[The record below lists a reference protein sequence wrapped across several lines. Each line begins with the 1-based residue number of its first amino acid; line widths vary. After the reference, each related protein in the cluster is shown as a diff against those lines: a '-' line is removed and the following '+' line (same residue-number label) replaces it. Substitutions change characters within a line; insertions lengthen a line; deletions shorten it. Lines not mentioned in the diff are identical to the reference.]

1 MAKLPVPAPKWM
13 TTVYRGDEAAWEAAK
28 TQCRGVLYEWA
39 AEGKPHTYSELAS
52 RVPAILWPEGAH
64 TDEGSQV
71 GFLLGQVALEE
82 LSHVDDRPIIS
93 ALVIDK
99 VISMPSGG
107 FWTLCTELGL
117 NIGKSDLD
125 RLKFWTAEFDA
136 CCLVYGGRSAA
147 R

>member
-1 MAKLPVPAPKWM
+1 VPRRALRM
-13 TTVYRGDEAAWEAAK
+13 GRRGQTAHLL
-28 TQCRGVLYEWA
+28 GI
-39 AEGKPHTYSELAS
+39 GKPGSGHRLAS
-52 RVPAILWPEGAH
+52 RAH

-71 GFLLGQVALEE
+71 GFLLGQVSLEE

-99 VISMPSGG
+99 VNSMPSGG

-117 NIGKSDLD
+117 EVGKSDLD
-125 RLKFWTAEFDA
+125 RLQFWSAEFDA